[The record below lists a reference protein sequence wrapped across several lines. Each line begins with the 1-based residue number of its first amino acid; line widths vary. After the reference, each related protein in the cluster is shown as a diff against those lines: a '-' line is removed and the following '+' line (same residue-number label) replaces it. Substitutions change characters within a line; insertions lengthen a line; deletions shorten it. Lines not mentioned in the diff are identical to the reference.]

1 MVKYGTKAMQDTTAS
16 DAGITLADA
25 LTRMFE
31 RGLLSTGVPL
41 TDFGKK
47 DKPKIPFISEANQVV
62 MQHCLLLVD
71 AVWTDAQK
79 EALRR
84 KPEAGNVTQEANIAK
99 ITKDIEKAV
108 MQKMRQLEE
117 EAVAAGAEKITVA
130 GARAKSMVTGLG
142 KRYGKYSKAMERLN
156 Q

>member
-1 MVKYGTKAMQDTTAS
+1 MVKYGTKAKQDTTAS
-16 DAGITLADA
+16 DAGITLAEA

-47 DKPKIPFISEANQVV
+47 NKPKIPFISEPNQVV

-71 AVWTDAQK
+71 IVLTNAQK

-84 KPEAGNVTQEANIAK
+84 KPEVGNVTQEANIAK
-99 ITKDIEKAV
+99 ITKDVETAV
-108 MQKMRQLEE
+108 
-117 EAVAAGAEKITVA
+117 
-130 GARAKSMVTGLG
+130 
-142 KRYGKYSKAMERLN
+142 SKE
-156 Q
+156 